1 MPMYEHLPVKVF
13 LCPPKRAMRSDSDV
27 LHAAIPL
34 DRFLCPP
41 KRAMRSDSDVL
52 HAAIPLDRFLCPPK
66 RAMRS
71 DSLFFFAVPGGIAV
85 SMPSEAGYA

>member
-1 MPMYEHLPVKVF
+1 MPMYEHLPVKV
-13 LCPPKRAMRSDSDV
+13 
-27 LHAAIPL
+27 
-34 DRFLCPP
+34 FLCPP